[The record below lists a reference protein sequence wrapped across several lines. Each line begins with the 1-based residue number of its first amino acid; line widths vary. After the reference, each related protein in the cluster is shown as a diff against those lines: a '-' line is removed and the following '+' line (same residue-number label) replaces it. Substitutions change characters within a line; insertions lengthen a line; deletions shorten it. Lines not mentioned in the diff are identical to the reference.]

1 MEPLLLEQAL
11 PALAAELFALLERA
25 GQGDLAAQVP
35 QLRLVDRC
43 RCNDEFCATVYTAP
57 RPLGARGAGHQ
68 NVELEPAEG
77 YFILDLVDRRIVC
90 IEVLY
95 RQEIRDE
102 VLRVLP

>member
-1 MEPLLLEQAL
+1 MQ
-11 PALAAELFALLERA
+11 RRI
-25 GQGDLAAQVP
+25 
-35 QLRLVDRC
+35 LRDRLHSSS
-43 RCNDEFCATVYTAP
+43 
-57 RPLGARGAGHQ
+57 RPLGAWGAGHQ